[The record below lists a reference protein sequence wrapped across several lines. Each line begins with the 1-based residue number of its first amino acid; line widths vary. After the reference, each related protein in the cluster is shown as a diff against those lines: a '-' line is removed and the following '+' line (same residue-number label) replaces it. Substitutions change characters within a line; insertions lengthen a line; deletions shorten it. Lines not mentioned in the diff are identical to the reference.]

1 MTTNATNSPSIAIVG
16 AGMSGM
22 LMALKL
28 IRAGKTNFTLFEKAK
43 KIGGVWR
50 ENRYPGVACDVASF
64 SYCYEFEPKS
74 DWSRRFSGG
83 AEIQGY
89 FEGVAKKYNLDKY
102 LKAETLVTD
111 ATFVDGLWEL
121 TTDKGEK
128 ERFTVLVDATGPLN
142 DKIYPKIDGINAFEG
157 HMVHTAEWDD
167 DYDYRGKRVGIIG
180 AGSSGVQATWPIAQK
195 ASHLTTFIRT
205 PQWIMPTPN
214 PHYSE
219 FEKLLKRKLPFLGWM
234 TRKFYDWIGEQFGRA
249 ALNDGWRR
257 KGVAKWCESNLNSI
271 KDEALREKLR
281 PDHQAMC
288 KRMIVSDVYYDALQQ
303 DNVHVERSD
312 ITNIE
317 AKGVRTKDG
326 QLHEFDMIVLATGF
340 HPNAWGVRNITGPN
354 GVTLDKVW
362 NQGEEK
368 SRNYHSI
375 GVPGLPNFFVLI
387 GPNSPITNLS
397 LIDIAD
403 IGVDYVMKCLEKI
416 ESGEIKTMAPKTTA
430 ATEFGEALMTSFDD
444 TIWVTGC
451 SSWYFDGSSVP
462 QTWPWTPAHFR
473 ETLKEPK
480 WEHYDIT

>member
-1 MTTNATNSPSIAIVG
+1 MNTNTSQSPSIAIIG

-22 LMALKL
+22 LMAIKL

-83 AEIQGY
+83 GEIQAY
-89 FEGVAKKYNLDKY
+89 FETVAKKYNLDKY

-111 ATFVDGLWEL
+111 ATFKDGLWQV
-121 TTDKGEK
+121 TTDKGETSS
-128 ERFTVLVDATGPLN
+128 FTMLVDATGPLN
-142 DKIYPKIDGINAFEG
+142 NKIYPKIEGIEDFAG
-157 HMVHTAEWDD
+157 KMVHTADWDD
-167 DYDYRGKRVGIIG
+167 DYDYAGKRVGI
-180 AGSSGVQATWPIAQK
+180 
-195 ASHLTTFIRT
+195 IRT

-219 FEKLLKRKLPFLGWM
+219 FQKMLKRKFPFLGWM

-271 KDEALREKLR
+271 KDETLREKLR

-312 ITNIE
+312 ITKIE
-317 AKGVRTKDG
+317 PTGVRTADG
-326 QLHEFDMIVLATGF
+326 QLHELDMIVLATGF
-340 HPNAWGVRNITGPN
+340 HPNTWGVESINGPN
-354 GVTLDKVW
+354 GVSLDSVW
-362 NQGEEK
+362 NKGEEK
-368 SRNYHSI
+368 SRNYNSI

-403 IGVDYVMKCLEKI
+403 IGVDYVMQCLEKI
-416 ESGEIKTMAPKTTA
+416 EAGEIKTMAPKSSA
-430 ATEFGEALMTSFDD
+430 ATAFGESLMTSFDD

-462 QTWPWTPAHFR
+462 QTWPWAPSHFR
-473 ETLKEPK
+473 ERLKEPQ
-480 WEHYDIT
+480 WDHYEIT